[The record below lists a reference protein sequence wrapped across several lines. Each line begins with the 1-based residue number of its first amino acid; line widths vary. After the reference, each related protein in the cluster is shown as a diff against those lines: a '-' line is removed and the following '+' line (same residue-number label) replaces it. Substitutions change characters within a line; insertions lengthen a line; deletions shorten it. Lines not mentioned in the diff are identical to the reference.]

1 MNVLELCDREISAVP
16 LGASVAD
23 AIRMMLELHVGAVSV
38 VDEKRRVAGIFTERD
53 VLQKVALSGRPPA
66 NIPVREV
73 MTTPVELATLNTG
86 AGEALANMVEQHYR
100 HLLQWRVDD
109 LTRELDALEQY
120 TSSDG
125 IGGD

>member
-1 MNVLELCDREISAVP
+1 
-16 LGASVAD
+16 
-23 AIRMMLELHVGAVSV
+23 
-38 VDEKRRVAGIFTERD
+38 
-53 VLQKVALSGRPPA
+53 
-66 NIPVREV
+66 
-73 MTTPVELATLNTG
+73 MTTPVELATLNMG
-86 AGEALANMVEQHYR
+86 AGEALSTMVEQHYRHLPIVDDGGKLLGMLSIR